1 MRPIHAHEDGALEVV
16 SETLGQDV
24 TKVALIGRLDIAGA
38 AKIDLKLS
46 LIAGSHQNVIFDMT
60 EVPFIASMGI
70 RTLVMCAKTIKSK
83 GGRVVIVHPTED
95 VHNVLTV
102 SGIDE
107 IIPIAPD
114 VDAALAAVTAA

>member
-1 MRPIHAHEDGALEVV
+1 LEVV
-16 SETLGQDV
+16 SEHLGPDV
-24 TKVALIGRLDIAGA
+24 TKVALVGRLDIAGA
-38 AKIDLKLS
+38 AKIDMKLS

-70 RTLVMCAKTIKSK
+70 RSLVMCAKTIKSK
-83 GGRVVIVHPTED
+83 GGRVVMVHPTED

-107 IIPIAPD
+107 IIPIVPD
-114 VDAALAAVTAA
+114 VDAALAAVKAA